1 MLVESLV
8 LTKYAISA
16 LGGGF
21 AVSSIVNGWLNR
33 KQQRDL
39 ARENQKFQKELQLA
53 GFEHQEKM
61 QKDMQEFQAKLQ
73 FALQERNFR
82 ETDRLQKE
90 LQQLQFRYSLALQ
103 DANFQHQ
110 EDAWERTHFIQNN
123 WPLISTPRFYVDMV
137 RQFEK
142 SKAQMPFQIIS
153 TDCLG
158 TSYEKINCNV
168 ADFFNRNY
176 PISSNAGTLF
186 FNKGWK
192 EVMRNLDGNAQI
204 FALHSALAGLP
215 TLVLMPKIA
224 GSHLVLNA
232 SLWGIGD
239 FSLPEIHNVFSV
251 NIDEL
256 RLMAIR
262 EELSKIKEEIETYS
276 LEPQHILSEV
286 DSFNMQVYEEELS
299 LRNALFDKNLPE
311 DRIEA
316 YINSKV
322 ASKYKFRGKEDI
334 IFSTRDKFISTMIAI
349 NASIITDFYFL
360 LEYNI
365 RPKLPTLFA
374 NEEYSAYR
382 KAVADKYLE
391 MLDRNNFLAQSS
403 SQFYLPYYQALTAS
417 SFIEAGEEST
427 ARKLQSRALN
437 ALDFRYARRKDFAD
451 SDIDTYTIISQNNLT
466 AKQLPV
472 F

>member
-1 MLVESLV
+1 MSNA
-8 LTKYAISA
+8 KGIGI
-16 LGGGF
+16 GGGGI
-21 AVSSIVNGWLNR
+21 ALATLLNGWMTR
-33 KQQRDL
+33 RHQSKL
-39 ARENQKFQKELQLA
+39 AKENQVFLREQQQEVFAHQKNMQKNMLEFQASLQLA
-53 GFEHQEKM
+53 
-61 QKDMQEFQAKLQ
+61 LQ
-73 FALQERNFR
+73 DRSFKEA
-82 ETDRLQKE
+82 DRLQKE
-90 LQQLQFRYSLALQ
+90 LQQLQFKYSLELQ
-103 DANFQHQ
+103 AVNFQHQ

-137 RQFEK
+137 RQLEK
-142 SKAQMPFQIIS
+142 SKSQMPFQIIS

-158 TSYEKINCNV
+158 ASYEKINYDV
-168 ADFFNRNY
+168 AEFFNKSY
-176 PISSNAGTLF
+176 PISSTSGTLF

-192 EVMRNLDGNAQI
+192 EAMRNLDGSAQI

-239 FSLPEIHNVFSV
+239 FSLPEIHNLFSV

-262 EELSKIKEEIETYS
+262 GELSKIKDEIEIYS
-276 LEPQHILSEV
+276 LESQNILSEV
-286 DSFNMQVYEEELS
+286 DSFNMQVYEEELKLRDS
-299 LRNALFDKNLPE
+299 LIKKNLPE

-316 YINSKV
+316 YITSKV

-334 IFSTRDKFISTMIAI
+334 IFETRDKFVSTMITI

-365 RPKLPTLFA
+365 QPKLPLLFT
-374 NEEYSAYR
+374 EDILKKVISE
-382 KAVADKYLE
+382 KYLE
-391 MLDRNNFLAQSS
+391 LLDRNNFLTQSS

-427 ARKLQSRALN
+427 ARKLQSRALT
-437 ALDFRYARRKDFAD
+437 ALDFRYAKRRDFAD

-466 AKQLPV
+466 LKQLPK